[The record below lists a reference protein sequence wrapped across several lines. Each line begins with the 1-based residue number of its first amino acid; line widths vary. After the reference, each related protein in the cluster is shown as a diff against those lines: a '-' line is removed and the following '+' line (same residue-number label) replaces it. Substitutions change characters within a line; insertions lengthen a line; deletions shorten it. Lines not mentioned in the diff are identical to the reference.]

1 MAEYMVVVS
10 ENVSEA
16 GTLIIEAESLQLT
29 NGGDVV
35 LLDGVGAPLV
45 MIAAGDWFYVE
56 REDASV
62 EEIEYDYDEEED
74 FDLDETVEE
83 TEPSENNA

>member
-16 GTLIIEAESLQLT
+16 GTLIIEAESLQIT
-29 NGGDVV
+29 NGGDIV
-35 LLDGVGAPLV
+35 LLDGIGAPLV

-62 EEIEYDYDEEED
+62 EEIEYDYEEEE
-74 FDLDETVEE
+74 FDPGEEAEE
-83 TEPSENNA
+83 TEPSEDNA